1 VKRSEIILENL
12 KKIFVKKEKD
22 DNSMK
27 KSKRLILSIAI
38 AVIVWF
44 VIINIVNPSITVWR
58 KVTDINFIGE
68 NELRNNGLVV
78 VSKEDMPDLNVKIKG
93 TRNDLMNDM
102 NRIFADINLTN
113 ITGPGT
119 ARVYPL
125 INMPADI
132 MLEKQKN
139 SFVELQVEYAYSK
152 EIPVRIVQM
161 NEDKLKNKMVKSE
174 GEFDTIRITG
184 SKSDIEKAEKCIVN
198 VDTSELSGS
207 GYGIY
212 SCEIVDAD
220 NSPIRE
226 NNTIYMEHTNM
237 QIKNTVYNKKQV
249 NVKAVV
255 SKELEEKYIVDIDEE
270 SYSRSKIE
278 IGVVPG
284 ISTPSVI
291 EAVLENEEIT
301 NGVAKFKIQIP
312 DGMYVRD
319 EYITAD
325 VKMKEREEITETL
338 AIEVADVPEDLVAEN
353 LHIVQTM
360 TLSVPKGY
368 DKNIKA
374 KVDASDGVA
383 GENTFSIEFDNE
395 NIKVV
400 GNGEITVVLKNK

>member
-1 VKRSEIILENL
+1 MKRSEIILEKL

-44 VIINIVNPSITVWR
+44 VIINIVNPSITVWT
-58 KVTDINFIGE
+58 KVTDINFLGE

-78 VSKEDMPDLNVKIKG
+78 VSKEDIPDMNVKIKG
-93 TRNDLMNDM
+93 TRNDLMNEM
-102 NRIFADINLTN
+102 NRISADINLTN
-113 ITGPGT
+113 ISGPGT
-119 ARVYPL
+119 VKVSPS
-125 INMPADI
+125 INMPFDI

-139 SFVELQVEYAYSK
+139 SFVELQIEYAYSK
-152 EIPVRIVQM
+152 EIPVRIVHV
-161 NEDKLKNKMVKSE
+161 NEDKLKNKIVKSE

-184 SKSDIEKAEKCIVN
+184 SKSDVEQAEKCIVN
-198 VDTSELSGS
+198 VDASELSDS

-226 NNTIYMEHTNM
+226 VNTIFMEHTNM
-237 QIKNTVYNKKQV
+237 QIKNTVYNRKQI
-249 NVKAVV
+249 NVKAVA
-255 SKELEEKYIVDIDEE
+255 SKELEEKYIVDIDED
-270 SYSRSKIE
+270 SYSMSKIE

-284 ISTPSVI
+284 MSTPSTI

-301 NGVAKFKIQIP
+301 NGVAKFKIQVPEGI
-312 DGMYVRD
+312 YVRE

-325 VKMKEREEITETL
+325 IKIKEREEITETL
-338 AIEVADVPEDLVAEN
+338 AIEITGVPEDLVAEN
-353 LHIVQTM
+353 PHIVKTM

-374 KVDASDGVA
+374 KIDASDGVA
-383 GENTFSIEFDNE
+383 GENTFNVEFDNE

-400 GNGEITVVLKNK
+400 GNSEITVILKNK